1 MQCVIDGGGDLV
13 WMQNGGGSW
22 RTRKVPSLSGS
33 SGKASEDF
41 KKQVF

>member
-1 MQCVIDGGGDLV
+1 MVGEIWFGCR
-13 WMQNGGGSW
+13 MGGGSW